1 MTHHR
6 SRVIG
11 VVLLVGGLAAGFLRG
26 EPVTVTAGVTAQLA
40 TPEGWEAP
48 RTPWGDPD
56 LRGIW
61 DSKST
66 TPLERPE
73 EYMDREFLTD
83 EEIAALEAAR
93 DRTAADGPQ
102 GRDVRAAPG
111 TEADVEG
118 AYNNIFST
126 FLDTAYSRT
135 KRTSLIV
142 DPADGRL
149 PALTA
154 EAAAQREAAARST
167 AARRAAAVEAGV
179 PYTVD
184 LGRSYDNPEDVRV
197 IERCQGV
204 TLPCTGGLCGFSRL
218 VQGPDWVAIYYEQ
231 GHGGGAYRS
240 IPLDGRSHLPW
251 HIRQWLGDSVGHW
264 AGDTLVVDTTN
275 FTDRTSYLGSA
286 EYLHLVERFTRL
298 GPDLLKYEVTVE
310 DDTVWSRPWTMEL
323 ALTLQDNT
331 QNLIFEAACHEG
343 NYSLTAMLAGAR
355 LEEAAVA
362 SDAAPGDAAPATG
375 VR

>member
-1 MTHHR
+1 VKHPW
-6 SRVIG
+6 RVVG
-11 VVLLVGGLAAGFLRG
+11 VVLLTGGVAMGFLQG
-26 EPVTVTAGVTAQLA
+26 EPGVVTAGVTAQLT
-40 TPEGWEAP
+40 TPDGWEVP

-73 EYMDREFLTD
+73 EYADREFLSD

-93 DRTAADGPQ
+93 DRLADEGPQ

-142 DPADGRL
+142 DPPSGRL
-149 PALTA
+149 PPLTA
-154 EAAAQREAAARST
+154 EAAAQREAASRLLT
-167 AARRAAAVEAGV
+167 DRREAAAEAGV

-184 LGRSYDNPEDVRV
+184 VGRSYDNPEDVRV

-218 VQGPDWVAIYYEQ
+218 AQGPDSVAIYYEQ

-240 IPLDGRSHLPW
+240 IPLDGRPHLPG

-275 FTDRTSYLGSA
+275 FTDQTSYLGAA
-286 EYLHLVERFTRL
+286 ENLYLVERFTRL

-310 DDTVWSRPWTMEL
+310 DQTVWTRPWTMEL

-355 LEEAAVA
+355 LEEAVA
-362 SDAAPGDAAPATG
+362 EPTEDPSDAATAAGA
-375 VR
+375 R